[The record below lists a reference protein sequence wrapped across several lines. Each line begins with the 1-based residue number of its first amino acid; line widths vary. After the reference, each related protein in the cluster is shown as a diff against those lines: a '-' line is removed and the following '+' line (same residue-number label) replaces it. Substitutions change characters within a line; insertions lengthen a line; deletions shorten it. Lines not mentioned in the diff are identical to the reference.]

1 MPTRPPSLLPFVR
14 KLLLQLDTSPR
25 PSVFDRVVA
34 FDGGADE
41 VMSYGGITE
50 DTVRDLVHGAIF
62 TRGPKDLHHTAIF
75 IGGTEMAAGERILA
89 AVLKSFFGPMRVSVM
104 LDSNG
109 SNTTAVAAVTKLQQ
123 TCPGGSVAGRRAVVG
138 AGTGPVGLR
147 AAGLLARA
155 GADVVITSRRP
166 ADDTVAGGIRTR
178 FGGAVRAVTLA
189 DPSQAA
195 AALEGAEL
203 LLNAG
208 PAGVP
213 LIPRDAWA
221 RRAGLRAAAD
231 LNAVPPAGVEGIEAT
246 DSGVERDGVTVFG
259 AFGVGN
265 LKMKIHK
272 ACIAR
277 LFEQNDLVLDAE
289 TIVEVAR
296 TLAESGRP

>member
-1 MPTRPPSLLPFVR
+1 VR
-14 KLLLQLDTSPR
+14 KLLLQLDTSAR

-41 VMSYGGITE
+41 VMSYGGITDE
-50 DTVRDLVHGAIF
+50 VVRDLVHGAIF
-62 TRGPKDLHHTAIF
+62 TRGPKDLHNTAIF
-75 IGGTEMAAGERILA
+75 IGGTDMAAGERLLA

-109 SNTTAVAAVTKLQQ
+109 SNTTAVAAVSKLQQ
-123 TCPGGSVAGRRAVVG
+123 ACGPTDSLTGRKAVVT

-155 GADVVITSRRP
+155 GADVLITSRRS
-166 ADDTVAGGIRTR
+166 ADSKTLDGLQQR
-178 FGGAVRAVTLA
+178 FGGAVRAATLS
-189 DPSQAA
+189 DPSQAGA
-195 AALEGAEL
+195 VLEGAEL

-208 PAGVP
+208 PAGVR
-213 LIPRDAWA
+213 LVPRDAWA
-221 RRAGLRAAAD
+221 GRRGLRAAAD
-231 LNAVPPAGVEGIEAT
+231 VNAVPPSGIEGIEAT
-246 DSGVERDGVTVFG
+246 DSGADRDGVTVFG
-259 AFGVGN
+259 ALGVGS

-289 TIVEVAR
+289 TIVDVAR
-296 TLAESGRP
+296 TLAPAKP